1 MSLGCLD
8 LKYQTTEF
16 PGNSMEQAVVCCD
29 LRNATLLDLSLP
41 GTHDSMTY
49 DLSDTLSDGYEG
61 MGPVVSAILQLGAC
75 SFQSFCFKTST
86 QFYSGFTTVGRGVE
100 RFCAL
105 FQVCLCEIVWSTSNA
120 ATVSADC
127 KAQHHS
133 TGWRT
138 FCSPARTNT
147 RNQCHRSWS
156 QL

>member
-1 MSLGCLD
+1 MSSGCLD

-75 SFQSFCFKTST
+75 SFQIL
-86 QFYSGFTTVGRGVE
+86 
-100 RFCAL
+100 L
-105 FQVCLCEIVWSTSNA
+105 FQNVYSILLRFY
-120 ATVSADC
+120 
-127 KAQHHS
+127 H
-133 TGWRT
+133 GWER
-138 FCSPARTNT
+138 C
-147 RNQCHRSWS
+147 
-156 QL
+156 